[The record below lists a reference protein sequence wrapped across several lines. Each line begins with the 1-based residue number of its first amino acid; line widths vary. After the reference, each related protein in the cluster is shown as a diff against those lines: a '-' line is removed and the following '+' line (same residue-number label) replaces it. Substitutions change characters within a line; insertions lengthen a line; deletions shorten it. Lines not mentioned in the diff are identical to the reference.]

1 MNTEIFVNKT
11 LIIVLIISVILVLVF
26 GFLGYQYGFKRGLNA
41 KQEIVDKYNNE
52 DPINNTTGN
61 TNSNTSPTGSYVPP
75 APTISAEALQDIQN
89 RSNNTVAP
97 TEQVPHVPP
106 APTIN

>member
-41 KQEIVDKYNNE
+41 KQEIVDKYN
-52 DPINNTTGN
+52 P
-61 TNSNTSPTGSYVPP
+61 TNSEPTTQQQTS
-75 APTISAEALQDIQN
+75 
-89 RSNNTVAP
+89 
-97 TEQVPHVPP
+97 HVPP
-106 APTIN
+106 KTQDEIDYINNIEVSADTVPPPSSKPSSHVPPPISN